1 MTDILQFSPIDRMLL
16 NELTPILKELA
27 KEPVAFCNGFMS
39 GVLRLNLNDDPIK
52 TWLEK
57 QAGYTPANTQTD
69 TGNRQGPQ
77 SIDID

>member
-1 MTDILQFSPIDRMLL
+1 MLL

-27 KEPVAFCNGFMS
+27 QEPVAFCSGFIS
-39 GVLRLNLNDDPIK
+39 GALRLNLTDDPVK

-57 QAGYTPANTQTD
+57 QAGFTPTQSQTESS
-69 TGNRQGPQ
+69 NRQRPQ

>member
-1 MTDILQFSPIDRMLL
+1 MLF

-27 KEPVAFCNGFMS
+27 KEPVAFCSGFIS
-39 GVLRLNLNDDPIK
+39 GVLRLNLTDDPVK

-57 QAGYTPANTQTD
+57 EAGFTPTSNQTESSKQ
-69 TGNRQGPQ
+69 QGPQ